1 MHRMSQP
8 VSEEPEEY
16 EEPEAPETNHLMIEA
31 ESEDEG
37 IAMAREAL
45 RKIHQELGYVN
56 PAVKISS
63 EKLNLKGI
71 MAVAEKLAGKDL
83 IIEHA
88 AGLTATLLG
97 ELNDLMDA
105 DRSGMIVVLI
115 DTPSNM
121 EYLHSHYMALAEKF
135 QYIGAK
141 DVLGDERVDDPETA
155 VNTVAEDAAAYSE
168 ETEAEAAS
176 ETASEVTA
184 ENEAAS
190 ESEAATENE
199 VEQALKRE
207 TDAQE
212 RIARDMEPIKEEPS
226 PAAAP
231 VREAAPATP
240 VVPEAAPLQT
250 AKPAAP
256 ASARKNG
263 MDQPMDL
270 EEFAQYACKYAAD
283 IDCSIT
289 GKSLL
294 ALYERIEMMEEDGE
308 ALTPKAA
315 EDLIERAADKAEKP
329 SLGKRLTSLFAP
341 KYDKEGY
348 LILREDNFF
357 DD

>member
-1 MHRMSQP
+1 MR
-8 VSEEPEEY
+8 
-16 EEPEAPETNHLMIEA
+16 
-31 ESEDEG
+31 ES
-37 IAMAREAL
+37 ML
-45 RKIHQELGYVN
+45 
-56 PAVKISS
+56 P
-63 EKLNLKGI
+63 
-71 MAVAEKLAGKDL
+71 
-83 IIEHA
+83 
-88 AGLTATLLG
+88 
-97 ELNDLMDA
+97 
-105 DRSGMIVVLI
+105 
-115 DTPSNM
+115 
-121 EYLHSHYMALAEKF
+121 
-135 QYIGAK
+135 
-141 DVLGDERVDDPETA
+141 
-155 VNTVAEDAAAYSE
+155 
-168 ETEAEAAS
+168 
-176 ETASEVTA
+176 
-184 ENEAAS
+184 
-190 ESEAATENE
+190 NE

-240 VVPEAAPLQT
+240 VVPEVAPLQT